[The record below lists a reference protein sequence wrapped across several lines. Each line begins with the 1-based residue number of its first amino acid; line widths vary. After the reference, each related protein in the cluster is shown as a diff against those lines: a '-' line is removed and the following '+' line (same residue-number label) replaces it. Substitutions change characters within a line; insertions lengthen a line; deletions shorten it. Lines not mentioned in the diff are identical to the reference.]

1 MHLTTANDHVR
12 APTHDN
18 IANIVMVRRQRPAR
32 FRGPSFKLQVRAS
45 RDGSQAQQRVRS
57 VRRLAICTL

>member
-12 APTHDN
+12 PPIHDKILN
-18 IANIVMVRRQRPAR
+18 IGLVRRQRSAR

-45 RDGSQAQQRVRS
+45 LDGSQAQQRVRS